1 MQDEVLIVEKAAAG
15 YAVVTLNRPR
25 AMNALSAGLCKR
37 LAQTVRELQAD
48 PAVRVLI
55 LTGAGRAFCAGL
67 DLKELG
73 ADAGKLLSQMGPE
86 DDPGRVFQAFSGPI
100 IGAINGPAITGG
112 LEMALG
118 CDVLI
123 ASTEARFAD
132 THARVGLMPTWG
144 LSQKLSRRVGLG
156 MAKEISFSGNF
167 VSAERAL
174 AIGLVNRVVDPAD
187 LMPQARQLATDML
200 SAVPEVLVA
209 YKALIDGGFSMSLAD
224 GLQLE
229 QQRSHAWN
237 GRVNSGAI
245 EQRRA
250 AVQERGRTQAGT
262 KA

>member
-1 MQDEVLIVEKAAAG
+1 MPDEVLIVERAAAG

-25 AMNALSAGLCKR
+25 AMNALSLQLCKQ
-37 LAQTVRELQAD
+37 LGQTLRELEAD

-55 LTGAGRAFCAGL
+55 VTGTGRAFCAGL

-73 ADAGKLLSQMGPE
+73 EGASALLSQLDPQ
-86 DDPGRVFQAFSGPI
+86 DDPGRALQQFSGPV
-100 IGAINGPAITGG
+100 IGAINGAAITGG

-132 THARVGLMPTWG
+132 THLRVGLMPTWG
-144 LSQKLSRRVGLG
+144 LSQKLSRTVGLG

-174 AIGLVNRVVDPAD
+174 AIGLVNRVVDAAD
-187 LMPQARQLATDML
+187 LMAQARQLATDML
-200 SAVPEVLVA
+200 SAVPELLVA
-209 YKALIDGGFSMSLAD
+209 YKALIDDGFSMNLAQ

-229 QQRSHAWN
+229 QQRSHPWN
-237 GRVNSGAI
+237 RDVNSKDV

-250 AVQERGRTQAGT
+250 AVQQRGKTQART
-262 KA
+262 NT